1 MKRSFFDVKWNDWGS
16 VWKEVSL
23 VLGGNLRIGEVFDCV
38 PYRWG
43 FFGELLDRL
52 LQESFVTIVILG
64 KEEN

>member
-23 VLGGNLRIGEVFDCV
+23 EGSLRIGEVFDCV